1 MNDAAQSPFGVVI
14 PAFGH
19 PKFLAEAIV
28 SACEQKTSR
37 PVYVVVVDDGCR
49 FEETGATV
57 SHLLPRYDGKLFY
70 LRQKNTRLP
79 GARNAG
85 IRFLLNL
92 KPELDAIYL
101 LDADNRL
108 SPNSL
113 DVYRRALGDD
123 PKIGWAYPDI
133 SFFGLTRGEDG
144 FDTRETA
151 PVYSPLKHLV
161 GNISE
166 AGSMVRADVFR
177 AGVMFDETMTSGFED
192 WEFWLSALDA
202 GYRGI
207 RAEDTGF
214 LYRGRPES
222 MLADSRRLADGLVE
236 KIRTKHKA
244 LFDPKNIMQ
253 LEHQEA
259 PALAVYI
266 PEDEQFLL
274 MSDPLAE
281 PEVIDIDA
289 FRARFHAW
297 AHNVT
302 EYFFPT
308 QLMVVPK
315 AVWQH
320 LQCQKPYLRWWFWAM
335 RESSSEQL
343 LVKLQD
349 VGRVGF
355 NIVPPEALSGV
366 ADLLVLS
373 TALLWRA
380 ANGEENTTAAD
391 DAGHAHLSLPNSAS
405 GVGPEGSQNIA
416 TLIGVFDG
424 LNAQLFPRPTY
435 AKHASK
441 TFAGPHARTIREI
454 LIQDVCAVKGREPFP
469 ACTKHERTLVAFRTE
484 LLANKAAVD
493 KLHGLLERLKKEG
506 SELTVVLESNGPVE
520 NIHLIGRQYDW
531 QQFVD
536 TIVPFSLPGNE
547 LEYSMYLGKRYQR
560 ELTVLA
566 PDDIAIIART
576 ADRVIACGTSAIIEA
591 LGEARLHGASG
602 HVYLAEEF
610 FPPEADVDLGLAKL
624 LAFEHAVTTV
634 ATDEEGY
641 GDLLS
646 AQGFPRSKFR
656 SEQQFLDAL

>member
-1 MNDAAQSPFGVVI
+1 MNEGKKQPYGVVI

-28 SACEQKTSR
+28 SACEQKTDR

-49 FEETGATV
+49 FEETGETV
-57 SHLLPRYDGKLFY
+57 SHLLPLYQGSLFY

-92 KPELDAIYL
+92 LPDVDAIYL

-151 PVYSPLKHLV
+151 PIYSPLKHLV

-166 AGSMVRADVFR
+166 AGSMVRAEVFK

-202 GYRGI
+202 GYQGS
-207 RAEDTGF
+207 RAVDTGF

-244 LFDPKNIMQ
+244 LFDPKNIMR
-253 LEHQEA
+253 LEHHEA
-259 PALAVYI
+259 PVMAVYI

-274 MSDPLAE
+274 MSDPLATPQVTTSAE
-281 PEVIDIDA
+281 FGA
-289 FRARFHAW
+289 RFRAW
-297 AHNVT
+297 VHNPT
-302 EYFFPT
+302 EHFFPT
-308 QLMVVPK
+308 RILITPRP
-315 AVWQH
+315 VWEH
-320 LQCQKPYLRWWFWAM
+320 LRSQTHYKRWWFWRL
-335 RESSSEQL
+335 RETSVDQAFIKL
-343 LVKLQD
+343 LN

-355 NIVPPEALSGV
+355 NKLPAGASDNTADLVV
-366 ADLLVLS
+366 ADTSVLWG
-373 TALLWRA
+373 L
-380 ANGEENTTAAD
+380 ANGDTGSVYDGD
-391 DAGHAHLSLPNSAS
+391 DYFHLSLPPSPE
-405 GVGPEGSQNIA
+405 GTGPEGSETVA
-416 TLIGVFDG
+416 G
-424 LNAQLFPRPTY
+424 LRTILSGLVESLSTQPTY
-435 AKHASK
+435 AKHASR
-441 TFAGPHARTIREI
+441 TFAGPHSRTVREI
-454 LIQDVCAVKGREPFP
+454 LIRDVCAVKGREPFP
-469 ACTKHERTLVAFRTE
+469 ACVNTGRTLVAFRAE
-484 LLANKAAVD
+484 LLSSKTAVD
-493 KLHGLLERLKKEG
+493 KLRCLLETLKKDGGEI
-506 SELTVVLESNGPVE
+506 TVVLESSGDVE
-520 NIHLIGRQYDW
+520 NIHLIGGEFDW
-531 QQFVD
+531 QSLVD

-547 LEYSMYLGKRYQR
+547 LEYSVYLGKRYQR

-576 ADRVIACGTSAIIEA
+576 ADKVIACGPSAIIEA

-610 FPPEADVDLGLAKL
+610 FVSGTNIDVGLAKL
-624 LAFEHAVTTV
+624 LAFEHAVTSV
-634 ATDEEGY
+634 AADDEGY
-641 GDLLS
+641 CDLLS
-646 AQGFPRSKFR
+646 AQGFPRSKFIA
-656 SEQQFLDAL
+656 EHEFLDTL